1 MWWKK
6 LLYYLLVTVLGI
18 GITTLSASICFSVL
32 SKDIVKTAVK
42 EGKYT
47 YAESFFNYVSVNDE
61 NKFYSNKFEN
71 TTIEVYPCLIKQ
83 PYYRHDD
90 KSGYVLAYD
99 VVEEAIGI
107 TLFNIPDTFKLE
119 DVNDTK
125 GFARLS
131 VDNNSL
137 LDLYFDNSKSE
148 DETNINHRIN
158 FYSYFEEYGS
168 LTVYVTYSDFL
179 AKTGSDNLNINKIE
193 IFDGTGTSFF
203 NVEGLNNVNFHH
215 FLNGDYHEVCMA
227 YREYMMQYG
236 EGKSVTT
243 FERKA
248 ALLKAIEDVTTTH
261 PDKYVPKPEK
271 TVVLKED
278 AFILTVALTLSI
290 YIALTVFVTGV
301 IFYRKK

>member
-6 LLYYLLVTVLGI
+6 LLYYLLVIVLGI
-18 GITTLSASICFSVL
+18 GITTLSASICFSAL
-32 SKDIVKTAVK
+32 SKNIVKDAVK

-83 PYYRHDD
+83 PYYRYDES
-90 KSGYVLAYD
+90 KGYLLAYD

-107 TLFNIPDTFKLE
+107 TLFNIPESFKLE
-119 DVNDTK
+119 DTNDAK
-125 GFARLS
+125 GLARLS
-131 VDNNSL
+131 LDNNSS
-137 LDLYFDNSKSE
+137 LDLCFDNSKSE

-168 LTVYVTYSDFL
+168 LTVYITYSDFFS
-179 AKTGSDNLNINKIE
+179 KTENDNLNINKIE
-193 IFDGTGTSFF
+193 IFDGTGTLFF
-203 NVEGLNNVNFHH
+203 NIENLNNINFHH
-215 FLNGDYHEVCMA
+215 FLNDDYHEACMA

-248 ALLKAIEDVTTTH
+248 ALLKAIEDITTTH

-278 AFILTVALTLSI
+278 AFILTVSLTLSI
-290 YIALTVFVTGV
+290 YIALAVFVTGA